1 MEESSNAEIFEKID
15 FSKYLNCLACKETE
29 FYCNKHKN
37 EVEQII
43 QNASLTNKRHFD

>member
-1 MEESSNAEIFEKID
+1 MEERSNAEIFEKID

-29 FYCNKHKN
+29 FYCDKHKN